1 MTVAPAVVVEQP
13 FLIPPTISL
22 VNAAIDATPDGE
34 RWINGFQYSPE
45 ACVGGQAFS
54 LQDCDPDYST
64 AVKLTAD
71 SGAPITGTPYGIHAQ
86 DTCSTF
92 SYQWRD
98 YVARAT
104 RLLLATESEWIASEL
119 WAPSYEPNNI
129 GFTNAPI
136 FYDNTPGGGPV
147 SLSVAIALIEQA
159 AFQTFDTWQPQIHM
173 PPSIFT
179 QIAGITG
186 AGVLLTQVGNR
197 WYTPMGSQ
205 IVVDKGYSGNGPG
218 NDPTGQSTYKWIY
231 ATPPVQV
238 RRGPIMVIPGEMSE
252 AVLRREN
259 QVTYRAE
266 RAAHASFDYHCGV
279 VGLQVAYTSL

>member
-45 ACVGGQAFS
+45 ACSGAQVFS
-54 LQDCDPDYST
+54 LDCFDEDHST
-64 AVKLTAD
+64 NTKLITAA
-71 SGAPITGTPYGIHAQ
+71 GAPITGTPYGIQAQ

-104 RLLLATESEWIASEL
+104 RLLLAMESQWIASEL

-136 FYDNTPGGGPV
+136 FYDSTPGGGPV
-147 SLSVAIALIEQA
+147 GLDVAIAMIELA
-159 AFQTFDTWQPQIHM
+159 AIQTFETWQPQIHM
-173 PPSIFT
+173 PVAIFE

-197 WYTPMGSQ
+197 WYTPYGSQ
-205 IVVDKGYSGNGPG
+205 IIVDKGYSGNGPG
-218 NDPTGQSTYKWIY
+218 NDPSGQATYKWIY
-231 ATPPVQV
+231 ATTPVQV

-252 AVLRREN
+252 ATLRREN
-259 QVTYRAE
+259 QVTFRAE